1 MPVWEN
7 YLTQE
12 EIWDVIL
19 FLSEYTGFQPR
30 TFGGEAH

>member
-7 YLTQE
+7 FLTVD

-19 FLSEYTGFQPR
+19 FLSEFTGYEPR
-30 TFGGEAH
+30 TFGEAAH